1 MTKLAASVVSAGGL
15 TAPQRDAMFAL
26 MGTSYDGLCRAVFDA
41 DLAEKRWV
49 ILLTDPAGVRVRGFS
64 TQTTMEATAAGSPVC
79 ALFSGDTII
88 ERGAWGALALERA
101 WLRHAI
107 GLAEADPARR
117 WFWFLISKG
126 YRTFRYLPV
135 YFRSY
140 HPSPDGPMPPLERE
154 ALDRLA
160 AARFGGAW
168 DAKSGIVRHPGDYRL
183 RAGVGDINA
192 RELRDPRVAFFQR
205 RNPGWAAGD
214 ELACL
219 AELSRAN
226 LRPAG
231 LRLLRGGDNG

>member
-1 MTKLAASVVSAGGL
+1 MAKLAASVVSAGGL
-15 TAPQRDAMFAL
+15 TAPERDAMFAL
-26 MGTSYDGLCRAVFDA
+26 MRASYDGLRREAFDA
-41 DLAEKRWV
+41 DLAEKQWV
-49 ILLTDPAGVRVRGFS
+49 ILLADPADGRVRGFS
-64 TQTTMEATAAGSPVC
+64 TQTTMETTAAGSQVR

-101 WLRHAI
+101 WMGLAI

-135 YFRSY
+135 YFRRY
-140 HPSPDGPMPPLERE
+140 YPSPDVPTPPLERE

-160 AARFGGAW
+160 GARFGDAW
-168 DAKSGIVRHPGDYRL
+168 NPGSGVIRHPGDYRL
-183 RAGVGDINA
+183 RPGVGDIGD

-231 LRLLRGGDNG
+231 ERLLRGGGGA